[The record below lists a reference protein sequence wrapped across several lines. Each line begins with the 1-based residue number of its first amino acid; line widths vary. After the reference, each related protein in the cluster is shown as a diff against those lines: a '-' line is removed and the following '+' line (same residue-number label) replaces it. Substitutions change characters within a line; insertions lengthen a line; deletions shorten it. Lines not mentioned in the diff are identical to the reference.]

1 MVDLLGR
8 AGQIEKAADLIRG
21 LSIKPDANI
30 WGALLG
36 ACRIYGN
43 VDLGHWAA
51 EHLFE
56 LKPDHCGYYILL
68 SNMYAEAGRWD
79 EAKRVRE
86 LMKSRGAKKNPGCSW
101 VQIGD
106 QVHAFLV
113 GEKIESLDNGFWLSE
128 SD

>member
-1 MVDLLGR
+1 
-8 AGQIEKAADLIRG
+8 
-21 LSIKPDANI
+21 
-30 WGALLG
+30 
-36 ACRIYGN
+36 
-43 VDLGHWAA
+43 
-51 EHLFE
+51 
-56 LKPDHCGYYILL
+56 
-68 SNMYAEAGRWD
+68 MYAEAGRWD